1 MTSQDKID
9 KLEAQNRAL
18 VIAMLQLNIGSC
30 NCLTKTPE
38 PSYHSKLCPTRI
50 IGEAIS
56 NSPVDLY
63 RKEQEVIEA
72 AIVYINTFSESPE
85 EYDSTVVLEKHITN
99 LQQARQENK

>member
-9 KLEAQNRAL
+9 KLEAHNRAL
-18 VIAMLQLNIGSC
+18 VEVLKSAMRYTVLH
-30 NCLTKTPE
+30 TPIE
-38 PSYHSKLCPTRI
+38 VVHHL
-50 IGEAIS
+50 EWFDNAEQALS

-85 EYDSTVVLEKHITN
+85 EYDSTVVPTGE
-99 LQQARQENK
+99 